1 MNLRL
6 FNSLSKKKERF
17 KPLNSDVVGMYTCGP
32 TVYDYAHLGNFRT
45 FMFEDLLKR
54 WLLHLG
60 FSVNHIMNITD
71 IDDKTIKKAQDHGVK
86 LETITDYYTSQFM
99 SDLEWLKIIPADSFP
114 RATKHIDEI
123 ISLIQVLLEKNHA
136 YVEEDGSVYFKI
148 SSYREYGRLAGLNMK
163 DQKDKSKV
171 SSDEYEKDFA
181 SDFALWKGWKDE
193 DGGIKWNAPWGKG
206 RPGWHIECSAMST
219 SALGDHFDIHC
230 GGVDNL
236 FPHHENEIAQS
247 VCATGKSFVNY
258 WLHSEH
264 LLFDNE
270 KMSKTSG
277 NYYKIQEL
285 KKKGFTPESIRYL
298 LLSGHYRTKISFT
311 MGKKHE
317 SDKII
322 EKVSNFYTMLNENIN
337 NSKPT
342 STLPG
347 AYLMFRDAMN
357 DDLNTPQAL
366 GIFFKWMKLFSAKQK
381 NKSIKPADISS
392 ALNFFNVF
400 DSIFGFT
407 INTVT
412 EIPES
417 VRELLTARSLARS
430 NKNWVL
436 SDDIRKQIK
445 DEGWIVLDT
454 KNGQKLK
461 KDNS

>member
-1 MNLRL
+1 MKLRL

-17 KPLNSDVVGMYTCGP
+17 KPLNSGLVGMYTCGP

-71 IDDKTIKKAQDHGVK
+71 IDDKTIKKAQDNGVK
-86 LETITDYYTSQFM
+86 LQTITDYYTSQFM

-123 ISLIQVLLEKNHA
+123 IGLIQVLLEKNHA

-148 SSYREYGRLAGLNMK
+148 SSYRDYGRLTGLNMK
-163 DQKDKSKV
+163 NQKDKNKI
-171 SSDEYEKDFA
+171 SSDEYEKNFA

-193 DGGIKWNAPWGKG
+193 DGDIMWDAPWGKG
-206 RPGWHIECSAMST
+206 RPGWHIECSAMSIG
-219 SALGDHFDIHC
+219 ALGDHFDIHC

-264 LLFDNE
+264 LLFDSE

-298 LLSGHYRTKISFT
+298 LLSGHYRTKISFK

-317 SDKII
+317 SDKVI
-322 EKVSNFYTMLNENIN
+322 EKVSNFYTMLKENIN

-342 STLPG
+342 SMLPG

-357 DDLNTPQAL
+357 DDLNTPKAL
-366 GIFFKWMKLFSAKQK
+366 GIFFKWMKLISAKQK
-381 NKSIKPADISS
+381 NKSIQPADISS
-392 ALNFFNVF
+392 ALNFFNIF
-400 DSIFGFT
+400 NSIFGFT
-407 INTVT
+407 ADTVMD
-412 EIPES
+412 IPES
-417 VRELLTARSLARS
+417 VKELLIARSEARS
-430 NKNWVL
+430 NKNWGL
-436 SDDIRKQIK
+436 SDKIRKQIK

-461 KDNS
+461 KT

>member
-17 KPLNSDVVGMYTCGP
+17 KPLNSGVVGMYTCGP

-123 ISLIQVLLEKNHA
+123 IGLIQVLLEKNHA

-148 SSYREYGRLAGLNMK
+148 SSYRDYGRLTGLNMK
-163 DQKDKSKV
+163 NQKDKNKV
-171 SSDEYEKDFA
+171 SSDEYEKNFA

-193 DGGIKWNAPWGKG
+193 DGDTMWDAPWGKG

-219 SALGDHFDIHC
+219 GALGDHFDIHC

-264 LLFDNE
+264 LLFDSE

-285 KKKGFTPESIRYL
+285 KKRK
-298 LLSGHYRTKISFT
+298 
-311 MGKKHE
+311 
-317 SDKII
+317 
-322 EKVSNFYTMLNENIN
+322 
-337 NSKPT
+337 
-342 STLPG
+342 
-347 AYLMFRDAMN
+347 
-357 DDLNTPQAL
+357 DLHRNQ
-366 GIFFKWMKLFSAKQK
+366 
-381 NKSIKPADISS
+381 
-392 ALNFFNVF
+392 
-400 DSIFGFT
+400 
-407 INTVT
+407 
-412 EIPES
+412 
-417 VRELLTARSLARS
+417 
-430 NKNWVL
+430 
-436 SDDIRKQIK
+436 
-445 DEGWIVLDT
+445 
-454 KNGQKLK
+454 
-461 KDNS
+461 

>member
-1 MNLRL
+1 MKLRL

-17 KPLNSDVVGMYTCGP
+17 KPLNSGLVGMYTCGP

-123 ISLIQVLLEKNHA
+123 IGLIQVLLEKNHA

-148 SSYREYGRLAGLNMK
+148 SSYRDYGRLTGLNMK
-163 DQKDKSKV
+163 DQKNKNKV
-171 SSDEYEKDFA
+171 SSDEYEKNFA

-193 DGGIKWNAPWGKG
+193 DGDTMWDAPWGKG
-206 RPGWHIECSAMST
+206 RPGWHIECSAMSIG
-219 SALGDHFDIHC
+219 ALGDHFDIHC

-264 LLFDNE
+264 LLFDSE

-298 LLSGHYRTKISFT
+298 LLSGHYRTKISFK

-317 SDKII
+317 SDKVI
-322 EKVSNFYTMLNENIN
+322 EKVSNFYTMLKENIN

-342 STLPG
+342 SMLPD
-347 AYLMFRDAMN
+347 AYLMFRGAMN
-357 DDLNTPQAL
+357 DDLNTPKAL
-366 GIFFKWMKLFSAKQK
+366 GIFFKWMKFFSAKQK

-392 ALNFFNVF
+392 ALNFFNIF
-400 DSIFGFT
+400 NSIFGFT
-407 INTVT
+407 ADTVMD
-412 EIPES
+412 IPES
-417 VRELLTARSLARS
+417 VKELLIARSEARS
-430 NKNWVL
+430 NKNWGL
-436 SDDIRKQIK
+436 SDKIRKQIK
-445 DEGWIVLDT
+445 DEGWIVFDT

-461 KDNS
+461 KS

>member
-17 KPLNSDVVGMYTCGP
+17 KPLNSGVVGMYTCGP

-123 ISLIQVLLEKNHA
+123 IGLIQVLLEKNHA

-148 SSYREYGRLAGLNMK
+148 SSYRDYGRLTGLNMK
-163 DQKDKSKV
+163 DQKNKNKV
-171 SSDEYEKDFA
+171 SSDEYEKNFA

-193 DGGIKWNAPWGKG
+193 DGDTMWDAPWGRG

-219 SALGDHFDIHC
+219 GALGDHFDIHC

-264 LLFDNE
+264 LLIDSE

-277 NYYKIQEL
+277 NYHKIQEL

-298 LLSGHYRTKISFT
+298 LLSGHYRTKISFK

-317 SDKII
+317 SDKVI
-322 EKVSNFYTMLNENIN
+322 EKVSNFYTMLKENIN

-342 STLPG
+342 SMLPD

-357 DDLNTPQAL
+357 DDLNTPKAL
-366 GIFFKWMKLFSAKQK
+366 GIFFKWMKLFSGKQK

-392 ALNFFNVF
+392 ALNFFNIF
-400 DSIFGFT
+400 NSIFGFT
-407 INTVT
+407 ADTVIA
-412 EIPES
+412 IPES
-417 VRELLTARSLARS
+417 VRELLIARSEARS
-430 NKNWVL
+430 NKNWGL
-436 SDDIRKQIK
+436 SDKIRKQIK

-461 KDNS
+461 KHNI